1 VIEFAQVI
9 EALTGELNMVASFN
23 FRLPELKR
31 LLRPGKLSPIGVD
44 LGSVSL
50 CVAFVFSFSAPCA
63 FAEDGKTNSAE
74 GWESPAK
81 LKPFVK
87 LPAET
92 GSSSVTAPPVVPA
105 KTTTTAAEQKE
116 IDSAVQSILKDA
128 GPDTLRLRFDG
139 KAAKRLAKYH
149 WLDKVACANPRVI
162 EAITDHKSA
171 AKLLAKHPRL
181 SEIADADH
189 YVCRR
194 ITKWKPAARVLAANG
209 EVKEV
214 AMLDPEGIYSAIQR
228 DKKIIRILSRNPI
241 FDQMIVDNPDLG
253 RIISK
258 YM

>member
-1 VIEFAQVI
+1 
-9 EALTGELNMVASFN
+9 
-23 FRLPELKR
+23 
-31 LLRPGKLSPIGVD
+31 
-44 LGSVSL
+44 
-50 CVAFVFSFSAPCA
+50 
-63 FAEDGKTNSAE
+63 
-74 GWESPAK
+74 
-81 LKPFVK
+81 
-87 LPAET
+87 
-92 GSSSVTAPPVVPA
+92 
-105 KTTTTAAEQKE
+105 
-116 IDSAVQSILKDA
+116 
-128 GPDTLRLRFDG
+128 LRLRFDG

-149 WLDKVACANPRVI
+149 WLDKVAAANPRVV

-194 ITKWKPAARVLAANG
+194 ITKWKSAARVLAANG

-214 AMLDPEGIYSAIQR
+214 ALLDPEGIYSAIQR

>member
-1 VIEFAQVI
+1 MNFP
-9 EALTGELNMVASFN
+9 GELNVVALFSFECEKSHS
-23 FRLPELKR
+23 RLQSGKRLKR
-31 LLRPGKLSPIGVD
+31 LFGA
-44 LGSVSL
+44 GSVSVCIL
-50 CVAFVFSFSAPCA
+50 CASSLIVPAFGD
-63 FAEDGKTNSAE
+63 EGKTNSAE

-87 LPAET
+87 LPAVPV
-92 GSSSVTAPPVVPA
+92 GSSVPSAPVAPA
-105 KTTTTAAEQKE
+105 KTTTAAEQKE

-149 WLDKVACANPRVI
+149 WLDKVAAANPRVV

-194 ITKWKPAARVLAANG
+194 ITKWKSAARVLAANG

>member
-1 VIEFAQVI
+1 
-9 EALTGELNMVASFN
+9 MVAVIAFWPDAFKPRETPTARGTS
-23 FRLPELKR
+23 RISTRVSAVGLIA
-31 LLRPGKLSPIGVD
+31 LSVFIGVATYA
-44 LGSVSL
+44 S
-50 CVAFVFSFSAPCA
+50 PA
-63 FAEDGKTNSAE
+63 FADDKPISAD

-81 LKPFVK
+81 LKPYVK
-87 LPAET
+87 LPAEPVKT
-92 GSSSVTAPPVVPA
+92 VLPSVPIVSPA
-105 KTTTTAAEQKE
+105 ATTPATPAAKAAEQKE
-116 IDSAVQSILKDA
+116 IDSAVQSILKDS
-128 GPDTLRLRFDG
+128 GPDTLRLRYDQ

-149 WLDKVACANPRVI
+149 WLDKVADANPRVI

-171 AKLLAKHPRL
+171 AKILAKHPRL

-194 ITKWKPAARVLAANG
+194 ITKWKPAARELARNG

-228 DKKIIRILSRNPI
+228 DRKIIRILSRNPM

-253 RIISK
+253 RMISK

>member
-1 VIEFAQVI
+1 MIEFGQVM
-9 EALTGELNMVASFN
+9 EALSGELNMVASFS
-23 FRLPELKR
+23 FQLPELKS
-31 LLRPGKLSPIGVD
+31 LLKPGTPPMRGFD
-44 LGSVSL
+44 AGSVSL
-50 CVAFVFSFSAPCA
+50 CLALVFSFSAPCV
-63 FAEDGKTNSAE
+63 FAEDVKTNSAE

-92 GSSSVTAPPVVPA
+92 GSSSVTAPPVGPA
-105 KTTTTAAEQKE
+105 KTTTAADQKE

-149 WLDKVACANPRVI
+149 WLDKVAAANPRVV

-171 AKLLAKHPRL
+171 AKVLAKHPRL
-181 SEIADADH
+181 SEIAEADH

-194 ITKWKPAARVLAANG
+194 ITKWKSAARVLAANG

-214 AMLDPEGIYSAIQR
+214 ALLDPEGIYSAIQR